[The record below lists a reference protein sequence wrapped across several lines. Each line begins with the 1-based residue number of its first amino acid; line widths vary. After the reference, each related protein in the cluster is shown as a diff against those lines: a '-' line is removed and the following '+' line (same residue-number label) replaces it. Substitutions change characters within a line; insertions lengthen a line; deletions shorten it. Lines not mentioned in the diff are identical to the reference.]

1 MPKQSVIF
9 FLEVNHDTLTI
20 WYKIDQC
27 HYAYT
32 AESPVQIGREQ
43 RNTMSQIQEERRTLA
58 TERAQLSS
66 AHRDLISREKLK
78 TETSVQVLD
87 HVN

>member
-1 MPKQSVIF
+1 
-9 FLEVNHDTLTI
+9 
-20 WYKIDQC
+20 
-27 HYAYT
+27 
-32 AESPVQIGREQ
+32 
-43 RNTMSQIQEERRTLA
+43 MSQIQEERRTLA

-87 HVN
+87 HANKLLRNVELYNT

>member
-1 MPKQSVIF
+1 
-9 FLEVNHDTLTI
+9 
-20 WYKIDQC
+20 
-27 HYAYT
+27 
-32 AESPVQIGREQ
+32 
-43 RNTMSQIQEERRTLA
+43 MSQIQEERRTLA

-87 HVN
+87 HAN